1 MFSNEKHRKNLF
13 TIRSFSPIYGF
24 PINQISY
31 DFFDSYNSIS
41 SLSADEFTFRN
52 IPSGLLEIE
61 LFNHIRI
68 PFSIEIQTLEFF
80 STFSLKKEY
89 FDRTIVE
96 TFSETFIFKFFP
108 VSLYYFWYPILSDFR
123 SFFLFQFGI
132 SIDKITWIE
141 KVESNNPYELL
152 GETQERKWKQ
162 FNPFGSF
169 SIGVELPFD
178 VNKDTMQ
185 ILESLLFA
193 CKFNLAYRRG
203 KFFSE
208 FSIENPVSKKVS
220 VLPFSIVFI
229 IGVRLNIYSF
239 FLN

>member
-1 MFSNEKHRKNLF
+1 MLFSNTNKQNFF
-13 TIRSFSPIYGF
+13 TIRTFYPTFGF
-24 PINQISY
+24 PINQVSY
-31 DFFDSYNSIS
+31 DFFDSFNSIS
-41 SLSADEFTFRN
+41 SLSNYEFTFRN
-52 IPSGLLEIE
+52 IPSGLLEVE
-61 LFNHIRI
+61 LLDFVRI

-80 STFSLKKEY
+80 NTFTLKKEY
-89 FDRTIVE
+89 FDKIIIK
-96 TFSETFIFKFFP
+96 TFSETFKFKFYP
-108 VSLYYFWYPILSDFR
+108 ISLYYFWYPILSDFR
-123 SFFLFQFGI
+123 SFFLFQFGV
-132 SIDKITWIE
+132 SIDKITWME

-152 GETQERKWKQ
+152 NETNDRNWNQ

-185 ILESLLFA
+185 ILESFLFA
-193 CKFNLAYRRG
+193 CKFNFAYRRG
-203 KFFSE
+203 KFLSE

-220 VLPFSIVFI
+220 VLPFSIVFT

>member
-1 MFSNEKHRKNLF
+1 MLSTDTNQDNFLI
-13 TIRSFSPIYGF
+13 IRTFSPFFGF
-24 PINQISY
+24 PINQVSF

-41 SLSADEFTFRN
+41 SLATNEFTFRN
-52 IPSGLLEIE
+52 IPSGFLEIE
-61 LFNHIRI
+61 LLNFLRI
-68 PFSIEIQTLEFF
+68 PLSVEIQTLKFF
-80 STFSLKKEY
+80 NTFSSKEEY
-89 FDRTIVE
+89 YNKTIVK
-96 TFSETFIFKFFP
+96 TFSETFKFKFYP

-152 GETQERKWKQ
+152 NEAKERNWKQ

-185 ILESLLFA
+185 VLESFLFA
-193 CKFNLAYRRG
+193 CKFNFAYRRG

-208 FSIENPVSKKVS
+208 FSIEHPVTKKIT
-220 VLPFSIVFI
+220 VLPFSIVFV
-229 IGVRLNIYSF
+229 IGVRLNIISF